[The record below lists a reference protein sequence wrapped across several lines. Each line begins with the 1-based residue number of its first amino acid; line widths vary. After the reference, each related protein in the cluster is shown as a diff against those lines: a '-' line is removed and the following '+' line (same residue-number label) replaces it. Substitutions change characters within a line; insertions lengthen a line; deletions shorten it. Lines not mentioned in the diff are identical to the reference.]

1 MHNSVMLY
9 MLELSEFDGLYIS
22 ISRPEPHKKTVLRM
36 FDGYGNT
43 VSRNINM
50 HSEYLEDTSSLDKLF
65 IKLLSDMKQD
75 MFMLQLKNYEAFE
88 YEHDARHI
96 LGPVTIKDCEDG
108 LAATVKLLSPMQKK
122 EKRRNK

>member
-88 YEHDARHI
+88 HEHDTKETHYEKER
-96 LGPVTIKDCEDG
+96 LQKW
-108 LAATVKLLSPMQKK
+108 LS
-122 EKRRNK
+122 

>member
-22 ISRPEPHKKTVLRM
+22 ISRPKPHRQTVLRM

-50 HSEYLEDTSSLDKLF
+50 PSEYVDDTSSLDKIF
-65 IKLLSDMKQD
+65 IELLSDMKQD

-88 YEHDARHI
+88 YEHDAMHI
-96 LGPVTIKDCEDG
+96 LGPVTIRDCEDG
-108 LAATVKLLSPMQKK
+108 LEATVKLRSPMPKK
-122 EKRRNK
+122 QKRRNK